1 MSEPARPVVVLLVED
16 DPADELLTVEAL
28 DEHKITNCVHVAR
41 DGHQALR
48 FLHRH
53 GPYSTAPRP
62 DLILLDVHLP
72 RYSGIEILDRIRI
85 DPDLRDIP
93 VVILTASAAEEDLLL
108 SRRLQADA
116 YITKPVDLPQ
126 LAAVVRRI
134 DDFFFQVVQRPTP
147 ADPR

>member
-1 MSEPARPVVVLLVED
+1 MTDSAQPVVVLLVED
-16 DPADELLTVEAL
+16 DPADELLTVDAL
-28 DEHKITNCVHVAR
+28 DDHKITNCVHVVR

-93 VVILTASAAEEDLLL
+93 VVILTASAAEEDLLR
-108 SRRLQADA
+108 SRRLPADA